1 MGSGCNN
8 SAYNSFFSKKTP
20 DGDIVYTGPTIS
32 ELGICTN
39 DSLKEVEAVV
49 LQKLLDYSTGVGIS
63 LSNIDL
69 TTCDAFSSCITCCN
83 NQCRDLPCLLNCYKT
98 AICNLFDEVDTLS
111 TSISALLDGPYD
123 PACIPGLSANPTLAQ
138 IIQKWLIDYCTLK
151 DTVTTLS
158 TTVST
163 LSTNLPTTIGNFLL
177 NAITT
182 CTGNSSV
189 IKTGTG
195 ASTNIS
201 FKGFVPIGGIIPY
214 GGTISGKVD
223 SEGRGL
229 TNTDLCGWHLC
240 NGLNGTVDMRE
251 QVPVGV
257 GAGAMGGG
265 TLPSNA
271 SGANYSLFA
280 LVGKASVQLTSDE
293 SGTSAHTHTVTDN
306 GHAHLF
312 EFQMDQATANNLT
325 TVKMNPLGTGSH
337 TSWFNAETGIIEP
350 ASDAMITAYIGM
362 SKTGVTVNANTGD
375 VAKIAHENRQPS
387 RALYYIQRIA

>member
-1 MGSGCNN
+1 MGSGCNSDCN
-8 SAYNSFFSKKTP
+8 NFFKEWTP
-20 DGDIVYTGPTIS
+20 DGDVKYTGPAITA
-32 ELGICTN
+32 LGICTG
-39 DSLKEVEAVV
+39 DTLKEVEAVV
-49 LQKLLDYSTGVGIS
+49 LQKLIDYSTGVGIS
-63 LSNIDL
+63 LPNIDL

-83 NQCRDLPCLLNCYKT
+83 NQCRDLPCLLDCYKT
-98 AICNLFDEVDTLS
+98 AICSLFDEVDSLS
-111 TSISALLDGPYD
+111 TSISALLNGPYD
-123 PACIPGLSANPTLAQ
+123 PACIPGLSVNPTLAQ
-138 IIQKWLIDYCTLK
+138 IIQKWLVDYCTLK
-151 DTVTTLS
+151 DTVETLS

-182 CTGNSSV
+182 CTGNQTIEKFGS
-189 IKTGTG
+189 G
-195 ASTNIS
+195 ASAVIQ
-201 FKGFVPIGGIIPY
+201 FKGFTPIGGIMPY
-214 GGTISGKVD
+214 AGTISGKVD
-223 SEGRGL
+223 STGLGL
-229 TNTDLCGWHLC
+229 TNTDLCGWALC
-240 NGLNGTVDMRE
+240 NGNNGTVDMRE

-271 SGANYSLFA
+271 SGANYSLNA

-337 TSWFNAETGIIEP
+337 TSWFNAATGVIEP
-350 ASDAMITAYIGM
+350 ASDGMITAYIGM
-362 SKTGVTVNANTGD
+362 STTGVTVNANTGD